1 MTKNQSLLLRV
12 LLFFAGAG
20 VIALAFF
27 LKTGGREL
35 TRTDAFFWTSISLMY
50 LIFFFPF
57 FFSAINISNFSGKI
71 PALSLVW
78 FSIFLYIAASI
89 TVIILLLTTL
99 VISLTTAVIIQTALL
114 SLFFVN
120 VYFAYIAVD
129 HVRTVAAEEAGE
141 QKYLTQI
148 KSKARVLQLS
158 VEKFQPESAKNII
171 EQALDDIKYIY
182 PVNNGAGSDLELKI
196 FGSLETLSELA
207 GSVGVNPAVQQSE
220 AVNLQA
226 LVNERK
232 LLRN

>member
-27 LKTGGREL
+27 LKTGDHGL

-57 FFSAINISNFSGKI
+57 FFSAINIDNFSGKI

-89 TVIILLLTTL
+89 TVIILLLTAL
-99 VISLTTAVIIQTALL
+99 VISLTTAVIIQTVLL

-129 HVRTVAAEEAGE
+129 HVRAFAAEEAGK
-141 QKYLTQI
+141 QQYLAQI

-158 VEKFQPESAKNII
+158 IERFQPESAKNII
-171 EQALDDIKYIY
+171 TRALDDIKYIY
-182 PVNNGAGSDLELKI
+182 PVNSGAGSDLELKI
-196 FGSLETLSELA
+196 LGSLDTLSELA
-207 GSVGVNPAVQQSE
+207 GSVGVNPAVQESE